1 MKTLNNN
8 LQIKATLLTAI
19 LLTALFTYMFIVYG
33 FKAFL

>member
-1 MKTLNNN
+1 MKN
-8 LQIKATLLTAI
+8 LTIQLKATLLTAI